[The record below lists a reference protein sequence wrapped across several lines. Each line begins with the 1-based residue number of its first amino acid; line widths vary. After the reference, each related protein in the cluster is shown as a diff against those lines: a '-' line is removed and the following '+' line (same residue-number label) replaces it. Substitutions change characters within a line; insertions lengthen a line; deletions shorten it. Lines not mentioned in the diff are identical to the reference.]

1 MDHAEVL
8 ERIEEAVASAGG
20 LARLGADPSPE
31 AAEVRA
37 HVTSCPPCAAEW
49 RAWSL
54 VSLGLAAAAP
64 DTLEPRPGLR
74 DQVLA
79 AAAARP
85 RAAGPAASRA
95 PAPATGRV
103 GAGASRS
110 ATTSGTAAP
119 PEGATRS
126 GVTLGPR
133 RSRATAA
140 GPAATAAPSGPPF
153 RWLLL
158 GAAAAVALFVAGA
171 ALGGLLL
178 GTPGSPGATPRTAVA
193 SPAAPRGDPGRVLAE
208 AALILQSGDH
218 RLASLET
225 PEGDAGGVV
234 LVSGGAGR
242 LAVVSSVLP
251 APPEGTRYL
260 CLLDRSGE
268 RTQVGYMRWE
278 PTSGGGGL
286 AYWAGDA
293 EPADL
298 GQSGDVFIVQLDE
311 ADAQPALIGE
321 FLG

>member
-1 MDHAEVL
+1 M
-8 ERIEEAVASAGG
+8 G
-20 LARLGADPSPE
+20 
-31 AAEVRA
+31 
-37 HVTSCPPCAAEW
+37 T
-49 RAWSL
+49 
-54 VSLGLAAAAP
+54 
-64 DTLEPRPGLR
+64 PR
-74 DQVLA
+74 
-79 AAAARP
+79 
-85 RAAGPAASRA
+85 
-95 PAPATGRV
+95 
-103 GAGASRS
+103 
-110 ATTSGTAAP
+110 
-119 PEGATRS
+119 EGATRS
-126 GVTLGPR
+126 GITLGPR
-133 RSRATAA
+133 RARTTAT
-140 GPAATAAPSGPPF
+140 GPAATGAPSGPPF

-158 GAAAAVALFVAGA
+158 GAAAAVVLFVAGA
-171 ALGGLLL
+171 VLGGLLL

-234 LVSGGAGR
+234 LVSGGTGR

-251 APPEGTRYL
+251 APPEGTRYV
-260 CLLDRSGE
+260 CLLDRSGA

-278 PTSGGGGL
+278 PTSGGEGL

-298 GQSGDVFIVQLDE
+298 GQPGDVFIVQLDE

>member
-8 ERIEEAVASAGG
+8 ERIEAAVGSPGG
-20 LARLGADPSPE
+20 LARLGSDPSEE
-31 AAEVRA
+31 AADLRA
-37 HVTSCPPCAAEW
+37 HVMACPSCSAEW

-85 RAAGPAASRA
+85 RVAAPASSRA
-95 PAPATGRV
+95 ATATARPATV
-103 GAGASRS
+103 AGM
-110 ATTSGTAAP
+110 GTH

-126 GVTLGPR
+126 GITLGPR
-133 RSRATAA
+133 RSRAGAA
-140 GPAATAAPSGPPF
+140 GPTASSAQSGPPF

-158 GAAAAVALFVAGA
+158 GAAAAVVLFMAGA
-171 ALGGLLL
+171 VLGGLLV
-178 GTPGSPGATPRTAVA
+178 GTPRDPAATPGTAVA
-193 SPAAPRGDPGRVLAE
+193 SPTAPRGDPRRVLAE
-208 AALILQSGDH
+208 TALILQSGDH

-234 LVSGGAGR
+234 VVSPGTER

-251 APPEGTRYL
+251 APPNGIRYV
-260 CLLDRSGE
+260 CLLDRSGA

-293 EPADL
+293 KLADL
-298 GQSGDVFIVQLDE
+298 GTAGDVFIVQLDE
-311 ADAQPALIGE
+311 PDAQPVLIGE